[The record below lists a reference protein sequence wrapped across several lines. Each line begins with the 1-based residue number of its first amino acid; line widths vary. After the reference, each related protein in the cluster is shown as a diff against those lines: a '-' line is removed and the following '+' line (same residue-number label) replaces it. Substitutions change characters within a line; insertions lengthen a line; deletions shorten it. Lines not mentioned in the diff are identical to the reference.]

1 MKAFVLC
8 GGLGTRLRPYTY
20 DNPKP
25 MLKIGGK
32 PILQYVIEHLKTH
45 SFDEIIITA
54 GYLHEKISDYFG
66 DGKKFGVKITYS
78 IEKEAKNTAGSIYD
92 YKGKVKEPFLVIMGD
107 AITDINLK
115 ELAETHKKKGAIAT
129 VAVKHHVTKVHY
141 GVANL
146 TEEYIKSF
154 EEKPEIEQYINIG
167 IYMFSPKI
175 FEFINEKED
184 FAKDVF
190 PRLLKE
196 KQKIAA
202 FRMDEG
208 VWVDIGRLDEYE
220 KLKDGKEI
228 RELLRK

>member
-20 DNPKP
+20 ENPKP
-25 MLKIGGK
+25 MLKIGEK
-32 PILQYVIEHLKTH
+32 PILQYVIEHLKEH
-45 SFDEIIITA
+45 GFDEIVITA
-54 GYLHEKISDYFG
+54 GYLNEKIVSYFG

-78 IEKEAKNTAGSIYD
+78 IEKEAKNTAGSILEH
-92 YKGKVKEPFLVIMGD
+92 KGKVREPFLVIMGD

-115 ELAETHKKKGAIAT
+115 ELAETHKKKGAVAT
-129 VAVKHHVTKVHY
+129 VAVKHHITKVHY

-146 TEEYIKSF
+146 TDGYIKSF
-154 EEKPEIEQYINIG
+154 QEKPEIEHYINIG
-167 IYMFSPKI
+167 IYIFSPRI
-175 FEFINEKED
+175 FDFIKEKED

-202 FRMDEG
+202 YKMEDG

-228 RELLRK
+228 KQMLNK